1 VRAAAPP
8 TPAKTLSIGRYMKVQ
23 RLTTLV
29 ILLSVV
35 GFLAFAE
42 DRPMQQQGVPKN
54 KLQVF
59 FSELE
64 TQWLKAAQDKD
75 PAALNRIVSDDFQQQ
90 TPVPPGNS
98 MSRSDW
104 LLATFG
110 RKVVSFQVRQL
121 AVREVSPTISV
132 VSFVQTET
140 YKESATAQTD
150 EQFVVDI
157 WVNSGAGDNW
167 RCAERY
173 VSEIRG
179 ISQK

>member
-1 VRAAAPP
+1 
-8 TPAKTLSIGRYMKVQ
+8 MKVQ
-23 RLTTLV
+23 NLTTLIV
-29 ILLSVV
+29 LLFAVR
-35 GFLAFAE
+35 FLALAE
-42 DRPMQQQGVPKN
+42 DHPMKQQGIPKN

-90 TPVPPGNS
+90 TPDPPGNS

-110 RKVVSFQVRQL
+110 RRVLSFQVRQL
-121 AVREVSPTISV
+121 AVREISPTISV

-140 YKESATAQTD
+140 YKETATAQTD

-157 WVNSGAGDNW
+157 WINSGAGDNW
-167 RCAERY
+167 RCADRY

-179 ISQK
+179 VPQK

>member
-1 VRAAAPP
+1 
-8 TPAKTLSIGRYMKVQ
+8 MKVQ
-23 RLTTLV
+23 NLATLV
-29 ILLSVV
+29 ILLFMVT
-35 GFLAFAE
+35 FLAFAE
-42 DRPMQQQGVPKN
+42 DRAIKPQGPPKN

-75 PAALNRIVSDDFQQQ
+75 PAALNRIVSDNFQQQ
-90 TPVPPGNS
+90 TPASPGNS

-110 RKVVSFQVRQL
+110 RRVLSFHVRQL
-121 AVREVSPTISV
+121 AVREISPTISV

-140 YKESATAQTD
+140 YKETATAETD
-150 EQFVVDI
+150 EKFIVDI
-157 WVNSGAGDNW
+157 WINSGAGDNW
-167 RCAERY
+167 RCSDRY

-179 ISQK
+179 IPQK